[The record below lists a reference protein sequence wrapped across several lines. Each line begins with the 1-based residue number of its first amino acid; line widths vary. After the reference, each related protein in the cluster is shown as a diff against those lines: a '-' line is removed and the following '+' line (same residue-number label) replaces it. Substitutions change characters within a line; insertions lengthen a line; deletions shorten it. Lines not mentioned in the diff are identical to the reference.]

1 MRAIALAWVLLLMA
15 CAAAPPPTTRYL
27 LPATATEGTAR
38 VDPPVWIGLG
48 RVEVAPY
55 LNQPGLVVETES
67 LQVRPARY
75 HVWAEPLGEGLRR
88 FLGAEISAALGVDV
102 AADAVRGHAWD
113 YTVEIGIDRLHGNL
127 SGEAMLVA
135 RWWIRP
141 AAGRGEPVAFR
152 FAAAQ
157 PLSRAGYAGLVE
169 AEVELAHQLAAAIAE
184 SLRQE
189 TGHGGPPPQG

>member
-1 MRAIALAWVLLLMA
+1 MRASVLAWALLLAA
-15 CAAAPPPTTRYL
+15 CAATPPPTTRYL
-27 LPATATEGTAR
+27 LPATTPEGTAR

-48 RVEVAPY
+48 RIDVAPY
-55 LNQPGLVVETES
+55 LAQPGLVVETEA

-75 HVWAEPLGEGLRR
+75 HVWAEPLGDGLRR

-102 AADAVRGHAWD
+102 ASDASQGHPWD

-127 SGEAMLVA
+127 AGDAMLVA
-135 RWWIRP
+135 RWWVRP

-152 FAAAQ
+152 FAAVQ
-157 PLSRAGYAGLVE
+157 PLPREGYPGLVE
-169 AEVELAHQLAAAIAE
+169 AEVALARQLAVAIAE

-189 TGHGGPPPQG
+189 TGQGGQPPQG